1 MSSNVSIFIA
11 FGAGLVSFFSPCI
24 LPLIPSYLTLL
35 LGNYAEQDNRK
46 TSILPALFFITGF
59 TITFI
64 ILGLSVSLLGK
75 LLLKNLSFFRK
86 LSGIIVLILGV
97 HLTGIINL
105 SFLQQ
110 NKDLQIP
117 AETNRY
123 LRGLVMGF
131 ALAFAWTPCIGPIL
145 SSILIYAGT
154 GQTVMQGG
162 VLLTFYASGL
172 ALPFFL
178 AAVFINRLL
187 PYFKK
192 INPYLPLI
200 QKISGGLIIILG
212 ILIYFG
218 HL

>member
-1 MSSNVSIFIA
+1 MSSNISIFIA

-35 LGNYAEQDNRK
+35 LGNYAEQGNK
-46 TSILPALFFITGF
+46 KNSILPALLFIIGF

-64 ILGLSVSLLGK
+64 ILGLSASLLSK
-75 LLLKNLSFFRK
+75 LLLKNLNFFRK
-86 LSGIIVLILGV
+86 LSGIIVLILGI
-97 HLTGIINL
+97 HLTGIINIR
-105 SFLQQ
+105 FLQQ

-117 AETNRY
+117 SETNRY

-154 GQTVMQGG
+154 GETVMQGG
-162 VLLTFYASGL
+162 VLLAFYAGGL
-172 ALPFFL
+172 ALPFLL

-187 PYFKK
+187 PHFKK
-192 INPYLPLI
+192 INLLII
-200 QKISGGLIIILG
+200 QKVSGSLIIILG
-212 ILIYFG
+212 ILIFFG

>member
-46 TSILPALFFITGF
+46 TSILPALLFITGF

-64 ILGLSVSLLGK
+64 ILGLSASLLGK

-123 LRGLVMGF
+123 FRGLVMGF

-145 SSILIYAGT
+145 SILIYAGT

-162 VLLTFYASGL
+162 ALLTFYAGGL

-178 AAVFINRLL
+178 AAIFINRLL